1 MDYDYTPTNELVDE
15 ISKWT
20 AGLGILTT
28 ALAPLA
34 LPFLILLTVA
44 LIPLLLPLIAIALVA
59 AILSV
64 PILLIRAVGR
74 RFAGR
79 SENDE
84 GATPKRRPL
93 SQPSASS

>member
-1 MDYDYTPTNELVDE
+1 MDEYTPTNELVDE

-44 LIPLLLPLIAIALVA
+44 LIPLLLPLVALGLVGAIVA
-59 AILSV
+59 A
-64 PILLIRAVGR
+64 PILLIRAAARRLSGNAKRGR
-74 RFAGR
+74 RVRAV
-79 SENDE
+79 
-84 GATPKRRPL
+84 
-93 SQPSASS
+93 PSHDPAL